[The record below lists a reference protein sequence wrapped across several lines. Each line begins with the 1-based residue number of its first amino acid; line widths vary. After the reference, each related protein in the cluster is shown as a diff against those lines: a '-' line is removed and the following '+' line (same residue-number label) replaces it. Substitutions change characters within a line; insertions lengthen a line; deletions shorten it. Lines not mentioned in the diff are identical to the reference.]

1 MTFTFILKSKN
12 HSAYNLCN
20 YDVTGSIL
28 DSTLKVSFLFHFK
41 HEETETQNGLVTC
54 PRSHSNKP
62 ILEDTSTYE
71 GFPGGSEVKN
81 LPAVQK
87 PQEMWV
93 QSLGQEVPLEK
104 SMAIHSSIL
113 AWRILWSEEPGGLW
127 SMGLQ
132 RAGQD

>member
-54 PRSHSNKP
+54 PRSHSNK
-62 ILEDTSTYE
+62 
-71 GFPGGSEVKN
+71 VK
-81 LPAVQK
+81 
-87 PQEMWV
+87 
-93 QSLGQEVPLEK
+93 
-104 SMAIHSSIL
+104 
-113 AWRILWSEEPGGLW
+113 EPGSLRLPW
-127 SMGLQ
+127 WLSSK
-132 RAGQD
+132 